1 MNELEPICHN
11 TPITYEMYEQL
22 LDILM
27 IKGTNVQHAMTA
39 LIPRIHQDAIPPV
52 HIQQLTHKVQT
63 HLSRNKPKEE
73 LISML
78 YPKKD
83 DAQKISDYCSSAGI
97 TTESLHSN
105 ETLNVSNAYL
115 TNLLVYDREKYRQKN
130 KFPWS
135 EAMKWH
141 DRIFHSDPSY
151 SITKQTIST
160 KWSWNYAKI
169 NNLRAKKKTKELTA
183 YLGAPHIPPIKN
195 GVKEQLIENLENA
208 PLEEINA
215 SENPLIAMAEFQG
228 AVIGTYV
235 NKLEHNKVKQAKKIG
250 QLKHTL
256 DTITK
261 EKVELEKKKNLQS
274 ETIRWKFNYFSQK
287 IQ

>member
-1 MNELEPICHN
+1 
-11 TPITYEMYEQL
+11 
-22 LDILM
+22 M
-27 IKGTNVQHAMTA
+27 IKGTNVQHAMTM
-39 LIPRIHQDAIPPV
+39 LIPQIHQDAIPPV
-52 HIQQLTHKVQT
+52 HMQQLTRKVRT

-115 TNLLVYDREKYRQKN
+115 TNLLVYDLKKYREKN

-135 EAMKWH
+135 EAVKWH
-141 DRIFHSDPSY
+141 DRVFHSDSSY
-151 SITKQTIST
+151 SIMEQTIST
-160 KWSWNYAKI
+160 KWSRNYAKI
-169 NNLRAKKKTKELTA
+169 NNLKVKKKTKGLTA
-183 YLGAPHIPPIKN
+183 YLGAPHIPPIKKK
-195 GVKEQLIENLENA
+195 GAKEQLIENMENP
-208 PLEEINA
+208 PLEEISA

-235 NKLEHNKVKQAKKIG
+235 NKLEYNKVKQAKKIG

-274 ETIRWKFNYFSQK
+274 EKIKQMEVKLLQSKDTITQFRPKNVK
-287 IQ
+287 

>member
-1 MNELEPICHN
+1 M
-11 TPITYEMYEQL
+11 
-22 LDILM
+22 
-27 IKGTNVQHAMTA
+27 
-39 LIPRIHQDAIPPV
+39 
-52 HIQQLTHKVQT
+52 QT

-73 LISML
+73 LISVL

-97 TTESLHSN
+97 TTESLHLN

-115 TNLLVYDREKYRQKN
+115 TDLLVYELEKYRQKN
-130 KFPWS
+130 KFPWC
-135 EAMKWH
+135 EAVKWH

-151 SITKQTIST
+151 SIMEQTIST
-160 KWSWNYAKI
+160 KWSRNYAKI
-169 NNLRAKKKTKELTA
+169 NNLKVKKKTKELTA
-183 YLGAPHIPPIKN
+183 YLGAPHIPPIKKK
-195 GVKEQLIENLENA
+195 GAKEQLIENMENP

-235 NKLEHNKVKQAKKIG
+235 NKPEHNKVKQAKKIG

-261 EKVELEKKKNLQS
+261 EKVELEKKNKL
-274 ETIRWKFNYFSQK
+274 IK
-287 IQ
+287 